1 MEERIITSQECISEG
16 LAVLIKLEPKFYQA
30 IQAIDEIPL
39 RRASG
44 GFDRLLSTIVSQQVS
59 VAAADSIWK
68 KIKLAG
74 LNKISEIKK
83 VSDQELRGVGLS
95 KQKIKY
101 VRSLANAKINYSA
114 LKAMPTSQVVSELT
128 QVSGIGNWTAEIYAM
143 FSLGRADVFAPGDL
157 ALQEAT
163 RSLFNLQERPN
174 EKELR
179 TIAEAWSPW
188 QAVAAR
194 LLWAYYNFK
203 KSGREFVDT
212 NTKF

>member
-16 LAVLIKLEPKFYQA
+16 LAALAKLEPKFNQ
-30 IQAIDEIPL
+30 IIKNIEEIPL
-39 RRASG
+39 RRTSE
-44 GFDRLLSTIVSQQVS
+44 GFDRLLSTIVSQQLS
-59 VAAADSIWK
+59 VAAADAIWN
-68 KIKLAG
+68 KIELAG
-74 LNKISEIKK
+74 LNKIQKIRK
-83 VSDQELRGVGLS
+83 VSDQELRDVGLS

-101 VRSLANAKINYSA
+101 VRSLANANINYRS
-114 LKAMPTSQVVSELT
+114 LRTMPTLQVVNELT

-179 TIAEAWSPW
+179 SMAKDWSPW

-194 LLWAYYNFK
+194 LLWSYYNHQK
-203 KSGREFVDT
+203 KREGIR
-212 NTKF
+212 

>member
-16 LAVLIKLEPKFYQA
+16 LAALAKLEPKFKQ
-30 IQAIDEIPL
+30 IIKTIEEIPL
-39 RRASG
+39 RRTSE
-44 GFDRLLSTIVSQQVS
+44 GFDRLLSTIVSQQLS
-59 VAAADSIWK
+59 VAAADAIWN
-68 KIKLAG
+68 KIELAG
-74 LNKISEIKK
+74 LNKIQKIRK
-83 VSDQELRGVGLS
+83 VSDQELRDVGLS

-101 VRSLANAKINYSA
+101 VRSLANANINYRS
-114 LKAMPTSQVVSELT
+114 LKTMPTLQVVNELT

-163 RSLFNLQERPN
+163 RSLFDLRERPS

-179 TIAEAWSPW
+179 SMAKDWSPW

-194 LLWAYYNFK
+194 LLWSYYNQQK
-203 KSGREFVDT
+203 KREGIR
-212 NTKF
+212 

>member
-16 LAVLIKLEPKFYQA
+16 LAALAKLEPKFNQ
-30 IQAIDEIPL
+30 IIKTIEEIPL
-39 RRASG
+39 RRTSE
-44 GFDRLLSTIVSQQVS
+44 GFDRLLSNIVSQQLS
-59 VAAADSIWK
+59 VAAADAIWN
-68 KIKLAG
+68 KIELAG
-74 LNKISEIKK
+74 LNKIQKIRK

-101 VRSLANAKINYSA
+101 VRSLANANINYRS
-114 LKAMPTSQVVSELT
+114 LRTMPTSQVVNELT

-163 RSLFNLQERPN
+163 RLLFNLPERPSEN
-174 EKELR
+174 ELR
-179 TIAEAWSPW
+179 SMAKDWSPW

-194 LLWAYYNFK
+194 LLWSYYNQQK
-203 KSGREFVDT
+203 KREGIR
-212 NTKF
+212 

>member
-1 MEERIITSQECISEG
+1 MEERIIRSQECLSEG
-16 LAVLIKLEPKFYQA
+16 LVALSNLEPKFGQ
-30 IQAIDEIPL
+30 ILPQMGQIPL
-39 RRASG
+39 RRRSE
-44 GFDRLLSTIVSQQVS
+44 GFGRLLSTIVSQQVS
-59 VAAADSIWK
+59 VAAADAIWR

-74 LNKISEIKK
+74 LNKITKIKK
-83 VSDQELRGVGLS
+83 ASDQELRGVGLS

-101 VRSLANAKINYSA
+101 VRSLANSKIDYRS
-114 LKAMPTSQVVSELT
+114 LRTMPTSQVVKELT

-163 RSLFNLQERPN
+163 RLLFNLKERPS

-179 TIAEAWSPW
+179 SIAKDWSPW

-194 LLWAYYNFK
+194 LLWSYYNQQK
-203 KSGREFVDT
+203 KREGIR
-212 NTKF
+212 